1 MSNTEQVAIGRS
13 VFGRQGRAGF
23 FDVESNK
30 DNIYRVLP
38 PIKSLAGKNR
48 YAQFYAT
55 HRGFRGTDGKQRP
68 FRCIEEFNFKTK
80 TITAHCPVCDKVAEL
95 EAQLKAWADS
105 GAPKDQVKKFR
116 DENIFPFQAERKY
129 YLNVVNPENRIG
141 ILPIGSKLFKALDDL
156 CKKQEALGR
165 DITGLEGVY
174 LTFQKK
180 SAFKGDAQAI
190 FNVEI
195 YMHRQQ
201 DGSYREVVHHIDPAF
216 AQRLGPEAA
225 DLGMLFNRILNVEQ
239 IAQIIA
245 LDGTAR
251 ATYMDQLFAE
261 ENKPAQVY
269 QPQQGYVPPMGAA
282 PAAATTMAPPPAA
295 FAAPPHVGFSAPS
308 APPAAAPVQTQA
320 PGVPP
325 AFQSGFGAPQAAA
338 PAPTPVAATPAT
350 PPPAFQA
357 PAGFTPPVGFGA
369 PATPPA
375 TAAPASPPAGFGA
388 PPANFGAPP
397 PAGFGQTAATAPA
410 APAAQ
415 MDEQEFINMVRPKK
429 EG

>member
-1 MSNTEQVAIGRS
+1 MSTEQVAIGRS
-13 VFGRQGRAGF
+13 AFGRQGRAGF
-23 FDVESNK
+23 FDIEANK
-30 DNIYRVLP
+30 ENIYRVLP
-38 PIKSLAGKNR
+38 PIKSLAQKSK

-68 FRCIEEFNFKTK
+68 FRCIEEMNFKTK
-80 TITAHCPVCDKVAEL
+80 VITTHCPVCDKVAEM

-141 ILPIGSKLFKALDDL
+141 ILPIGSKMFKALDDL

-180 SAFKGDAQAI
+180 SAYKGDAQAI

-201 DGSYREVVHHIDPAF
+201 DGSYREVVHHIDAAF

-225 DLGMLFNRILNVEQ
+225 DLGMLFNRILNAEQ
-239 IAQIIA
+239 IAQIVA
-245 LDGTAR
+245 LDGAAR
-251 ATYMDQLFAE
+251 ASYIDQLFASDD
-261 ENKPAQVY
+261 KPQAQTY
-269 QPQQGYVPPMGAA
+269 TPPQGYVPPMGAA
-282 PAAATTMAPPPAA
+282 SAPAPTQVPPPVA
-295 FAAPPHVGFSAPS
+295 FAAPPTTFA
-308 APPAAAPVQTQA
+308 APPIATPA
-320 PGVPP
+320 VPP
-325 AFQSGFGAPQAAA
+325 AFQPPAGFGAPAAPPVQAAS
-338 PAPTPVAATPAT
+338 PTPPTLP
-350 PPPAFQA
+350 
-357 PAGFTPPVGFGA
+357 PAGFTPPVGFGTVPSA
-369 PATPPA
+369 Q
-375 TAAPASPPAGFGA
+375 APASQAPASQASAPPPPPAFGGNVTMSSPAPLAPPAGFGA
-388 PPANFGAPP
+388 PPSASASPI
-397 PAGFGQTAATAPA
+397 ADDQ
-410 APAAQ
+410 
-415 MDEQEFINMVRPKK
+415 DFINMVRPKK